1 MIEAIKHPAPD
12 TIEEAIAVSSL
23 ALNNIRHLTHTL
35 QNYIWEGDVSLK
47 PENETVINALLDRI
61 ITECD

>member
-1 MIEAIKHPAPD
+1 METQNENSVHGSTEEVKAI
-12 TIEEAIAVSSL
+12 SGL
-23 ALNNIRHLTHTL
+23 ALNNIRHLTQTL